1 MQFLGQF
8 VLSARRYKNS
18 VVMRVVQKVSEISR
32 FVDSHPG
39 DIRIFGV
46 NPFAQL
52 LHNEMSAGYGMN
64 REENEYGGSSYLF
77 QRPDRFC
84 RIGNLNG
91 NNVHSL
97 STGYMPDAVDSKMIY
112 KNLPK
117 SAATDRGS
125 LEFVQ

>member
-1 MQFLGQF
+1 MQCLGHF
-8 VLSARRYKNS
+8 VLSAGRYQNS
-18 VVMRVVQKVSEISR
+18 VVLRVVQQVSEIGR
-32 FVDSHPG
+32 FVDFHPG
-39 DIRIFGV
+39 DVRIFAL

-52 LHNEMSAGYGMN
+52 LHNEMSAGYGMI
-64 REENEYGGSSYLF
+64 REENEYGGGSYLF
-77 QRPDRFC
+77 QRPDRFF

-97 STGYMPDAVDSKMIY
+97 STGYTPDAVDSKMIY

-117 SAATDRGS
+117 SAAMDRGS

>member
-1 MQFLGQF
+1 MQLLGNF
-8 VLSARRYKNS
+8 VLSSRRYQDPF
-18 VVMRVVQKVSEISR
+18 VLRVVQQVSEIGR

-39 DIRIFGV
+39 DVRFFV
-46 NPFAQL
+46 LNPFAQL
-52 LHNEMSAGYGMN
+52 LHNEMSAGYGMI
-64 REENEYGGSSYLF
+64 REENEYGGGSYLF
-77 QRPDRFC
+77 QRPDRFF

-97 STGYMPDAVDSKMIY
+97 STGYALDAVDSEMIY